1 MKNKNKNKTTRTTAS
16 AILLFFCVWFFSSF
30 IFFWEFLSA
39 KFSIFLCTRNVRNA
53 WLTFYFFFLIFI
65 FFFFC
70 GVIGLKPTSVTQ
82 AGASAVLQDLS
93 DVLQAEHCRVT
104 QELLAWPN
112 IFIKWKHYICNRLDI
127 HWLMGLEV
135 NPVFHAQL
143 DITAI
148 SELHDDNSNAI

>member
-1 MKNKNKNKTTRTTAS
+1 MFATRDS
-16 AILLFFCVWFFSSF
+16 HF
-30 IFFWEFLSA
+30 I
-39 KFSIFLCTRNVRNA
+39 
-53 WLTFYFFFLIFI
+53 FFFLIFI

-70 GVIGLKPTSVTQ
+70 GVTGLKPTSVTQ
-82 AGASAVLQDLS
+82 AEASAVLQDLS

>member
-1 MKNKNKNKTTRTTAS
+1 MKNKNKTTRTTAS

-30 IFFWEFLSA
+30 IFFFWEFLSA
-39 KFSIFLCTRNVRNA
+39 KFSIFLCTRYVRNA
-53 WLTFYFFFLIFI
+53 WLTFYFFFLFFI
-65 FFFFC
+65 FFFF

-112 IFIKWKHYICNRLDI
+112 IFIKWKQYICNRLDI

>member
-1 MKNKNKNKTTRTTAS
+1 MKRRGRQRRQFYYFFVCDFS
-16 AILLFFCVWFFSSF
+16 VLLYFFGSFYRQSFQFFCAHVMFATRDSHF
-30 IFFWEFLSA
+30 I
-39 KFSIFLCTRNVRNA
+39 
-53 WLTFYFFFLIFI
+53 FFFLIFI

-70 GVIGLKPTSVTQ
+70 GVTGLKPTSVTQ

-112 IFIKWKHYICNRLDI
+112 IFIMWKHYICNRLDI